1 MFNHHKG
8 KRRKFRSNNKPFRR
22 RHNGEGH
29 RGKSLNSILNGHV
42 RSGPI
47 KGPHHV
53 QKLIEKYTNL
63 AKEAL
68 STGDKILSENYL
80 QHADHFSRM
89 NLANNVANNENKSFN
104 VDNSSSTKKE
114 EISNE
119 NNNFKS
125 DNIVKDKLEKE

>member
-1 MFNHHKG
+1 MFNNKG
-8 KRRKFRSNNKPFRR
+8 RRRRFRSNNKPFRR
-22 RHNGEGH
+22 RYNGEGQ
-29 RGKSLNSILNGHV
+29 RNKGPNSILNGQF

-80 QHADHFSRM
+80 QHADHFSRI
-89 NLANNVANNENKSFN
+89 NLTNNLSYNENKSSN
-104 VDNSSSTKKE
+104 AVDNTDVKNE
-114 EISNE
+114 EVAHE
-119 NNNFKS
+119 NGNSKPH
-125 DNIVKDKLEKE
+125 NITQGKLEKE

>member
-1 MFNHHKG
+1 MFNNKAR
-8 KRRKFRSNNKPFRR
+8 RRKFRSNNKPFRR

-29 RGKSLNSILNGHV
+29 RNKNLNSIINGQF

-47 KGPHHV
+47 KGPYQI

-80 QHADHFSRM
+80 QHADHFSRI
-89 NLANNVANNENKSFN
+89 NLTNNTTQDRSKSLDSG
-104 VDNSSSTKKE
+104 VGAETKRDETLPDKTE
-114 EISNE
+114 PLTE
-119 NNNFKS
+119 NNTQEK
-125 DNIVKDKLEKE
+125 IDKE